1 MMEGLMADL
10 SRRFLLLTGALSPL
24 LTAPSNAASPAFA
37 ADYSLYAGGIRLGD
51 ATLAVRGS
59 AARYEAEAALRLS
72 GLARWLFDAEATAW
86 AEGSMADGAPM
97 PARFETEARFDD
109 DLYRIG
115 MRFGPLPEVTANP
128 PLRERPYD
136 APPQAARGALDPL
149 SAAVALCMPLPERA
163 LEGRVVGIYDARR
176 RVDIAIGPVSVE
188 PDRLT
193 ATAEIR
199 RVAGFKAKHLARPPV
214 LLGLSWARQGGMA
227 LLSRAV
233 ADTPFGAAVVTRKS

>member
-1 MMEGLMADL
+1 MADL

-24 LTAPSNAASPAFA
+24 LATPSHAASPAFA
-37 ADYSLYAGGIRLGD
+37 ADYIIYAGGIRLGD

-72 GLARWLFDAEATAW
+72 GLARWLFDAEATAR
-86 AEGSMADGAPM
+86 AEGTMAAGTPE
-97 PARFETEARFDD
+97 PTHFNTEARFDG

-115 MRFGPLPEVTANP
+115 MRFTPLPEVTADP

-136 APPQAARGALDPL
+136 AAPEAARGAIDPL
-149 SAAVALCMPLPERA
+149 SAAVAICIPLPEQA

-176 RVDIAIGPVSVE
+176 RVDIAIGTVRAE

-199 RVAGFKAKHLARPPV
+199 RVAGFKAKHLARPPIP
-214 LLGLSWARQGGMA
+214 LALTWARQDGMA
-227 LLSRAV
+227 ILSRAV
-233 ADTPFGAAVVTRKS
+233 ADTPFGAAVVTRKG